1 MWASGPHLVLSL
13 SEQKRQEPGQC
24 FGGEQG
30 WGFKTVGSLLD
41 PPSHQPLSLLVL
53 VDQGGGRPSA
63 PSWIVGRVAAL
74 LLDTCPWYL
83 LSLAGTCSFSGLKS
97 WTILKPQDLVTCTE
111 HLGRDFAG

>member
-41 PPSHQPLSLLVL
+41 PPSHQPLSLLAL

-63 PSWIVGRVAAL
+63 PSRDCRDGSCLAAG
-74 LLDTCPWYL
+74 YL
-83 LSLAGTCSFSGLKS
+83 
-97 WTILKPQDLVTCTE
+97 PLVPT
-111 HLGRDFAG
+111 